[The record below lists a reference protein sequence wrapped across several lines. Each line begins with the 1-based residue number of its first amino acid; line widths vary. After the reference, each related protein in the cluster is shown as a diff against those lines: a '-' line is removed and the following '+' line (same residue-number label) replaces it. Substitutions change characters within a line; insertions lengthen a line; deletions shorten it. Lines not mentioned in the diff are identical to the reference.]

1 MTRYDELDN
10 KMASATVRNGAPID
24 WWLSCVPLRL
34 FEFFLLQE
42 KKTTLQLTDVH
53 PHTPVPVGMKIPSLT
68 SS

>member
-24 WWLSCVPLRL
+24 RWLSFAPLPL
-34 FEFFLLQE
+34 FDYFR
-42 KKTTLQLTDVH
+42 KKTTARLTGAH
-53 PHTPVPVGMKIPSLT
+53 PHTPVPVRIKKIPSLM